1 MAPLQLSSR
10 LFDLPALSFGD
21 PKLSPTTPLRPHFS
35 FTLKPAAA
43 MLAGFS
49 LLAISA
55 CSEAHV
61 QTEVLAPMAIASADG
76 NGELAVTSASA
87 DGALAVN
94 DEVVLPMQTCGDYF
108 IADTMING
116 KGPFPML
123 LDTGAGT
130 TVISPAVSEQID
142 SSRWLKDLRIDRFA
156 ASGKIPCKVQEI
168 DHLSRALGMKI
179 EGILAYGVFE
189 GVLLTYDYPAQQIR
203 VQKGSFDAATLASDE
218 VVPTSDGTRPFIR
231 ASADGVD
238 FTVLIDTGSS
248 RGLTIKK
255 LKRFQ
260 FRESLRPTGARMRIN
275 GLFIVESGRLQGD
288 MKLGPLTLRQPVL
301 NSSVSANLVG
311 QDILRDFV
319 ITFDQVNHRAR
330 FQANGDAIDT
340 PIEFAPLYGS
350 GIVTAPRDDRLIVR
364 RVFEGSAAEGAGI
377 QIDDQILSIN
387 GTKLSERGC
396 RHLEHDPVGGPKETI
411 MQIMRGEELLE
422 IQFDTQV
429 LVP

>member
-1 MAPLQLSSR
+1 M
-10 LFDLPALSFGD
+10 
-21 PKLSPTTPLRPHFS
+21 H
-35 FTLKPAAA
+35 
-43 MLAGFS
+43 
-49 LLAISA
+49 
-55 CSEAHV
+55 
-61 QTEVLAPMAIASADG
+61 
-76 NGELAVTSASA
+76 
-87 DGALAVN
+87 
-94 DEVVLPMQTCGDYF
+94 TCGDYF

-130 TVISPAVSEQID
+130 TVISPAVSAQID
-142 SSRWLKDLRIDRFA
+142 SSRWLSDLRIDRFT

-189 GVLLTYDYPAQQIR
+189 GVLLTYDYPRQQIR
-203 VQKGSFDAATLASDE
+203 VQQGSFDAATLASNE
-218 VVPTSDGTRPFIR
+218 VVPTSTGDRPYVR

-255 LKRFQ
+255 LKRFE
-260 FRESLRPTGARMRIN
+260 FREPPRPTGARMRIK
-275 GLFIVESGRLQGD
+275 GLFIVESGRLEGN
-288 MKLGPLTLRQPVL
+288 MKLGPLTLHQPVL
-301 NSSVSANLVG
+301 HNSVSTNLVG
-311 QDILRDFV
+311 QVVLRDFV

-330 FQANGDAIDT
+330 FQPNGNVIET

-377 QIDDQILSIN
+377 QVDDQILSIN
-387 GTKLSERGC
+387 GTKLTERGC
-396 RHLEHDPVGGPKETI
+396 RHLEHDPVGGPKQTV
-411 MQIMRGEELLE
+411 MQILRGDEILE